1 MKRKGPF
8 AIIEKLENSFTG
20 EDMDSK
26 ISVLDIDIDNCSA
39 KEAMKKTMEYM
50 GTEPVN
56 IVEMAT
62 VGGLMQMDSMQQLK
76 EDICRFD
83 LILAGDKTILEAAD
97 ITDRKHLQETESRV
111 FLKMFM
117 RYLHKNHKRIYLLV
131 ESEAEGQAIYDY
143 LQRNYYGL
151 QVVGLA
157 KVSAC
162 NRSDDML
169 VNDINGGE
177 VDCILAA
184 LASPLQEEFIV
195 KNKSLLDARLWLG
208 VGKENIPVGKNG
220 AGQGRIAQFFVRHIF
235 KKEMEKSKRR

>member
-1 MKRKGPF
+1 M
-8 AIIEKLENSFTG
+8 N
-20 EDMDSK
+20 SK

-50 GTEPVN
+50 DTEPVN

-62 VGGLMQMDSMQQLK
+62 VGGLMQMDDMRQLK
-76 EDICRFD
+76 EDMSGFD

-97 ITDRKHLQETESRV
+97 ITDRKFLQETEGHV

-131 ESEAEGQAIYDY
+131 ESEEEGQEFFDY
-143 LQRNYYGL
+143 LQRYYYGL
-151 QVVGLA
+151 QVIGLA
-157 KVSAC
+157 KVSAQDQA
-162 NRSDDML
+162 DDML

-184 LASPLQEEFIV
+184 LKSPLQEEFIV
-195 KNKSLLDARLWLG
+195 RNRSLLDARLWLG
-208 VGKENIPVGKNG
+208 LGKEYIPVGKTG
-220 AGQGRIAQFFVRHIF
+220 IGQGKITQYIEKFFF
-235 KKEMEKSKRR
+235 KKEIEKRKRN

>member
-1 MKRKGPF
+1 
-8 AIIEKLENSFTG
+8 
-20 EDMDSK
+20 MDSK

-39 KEAMKKTMEYM
+39 KEAMKKTVEYM

-62 VGGLMQMDSMQQLK
+62 VGGLMQMDNMEQLK

-83 LILAGDKTILEAAD
+83 MILAGDKAILEAAD
-97 ITDRKHLQETESRV
+97 ITDRKYIQETEGRV
-111 FLKMFM
+111 FLRMFM

-131 ESEAEGQAIYDY
+131 ESEEEGQEFFDY

-157 KVSAC
+157 KVSAQ
-162 NRSDDML
+162 NRADDML

-184 LASPLQEEFIV
+184 LASPLQEEFIL
-195 KNKSLLDARLWLG
+195 KNRSLLDARLWLG
-208 VGKENIPVGKNG
+208 LGKENLPVGRSSVV
-220 AGQGRIAQFFVRHIF
+220 QGRIAQFFVKRIF
-235 KKEMEKSKRR
+235 KKEIEKSKRR

>member
-97 ITDRKHLQETESRV
+97 ITDRKHLQETEGRV

-131 ESEAEGQAIYDY
+131 ESEAEGQAIFDY
-143 LQRNYYGL
+143 LQKNYYGL

-157 KVSAC
+157 KVSAS
-162 NRSDDML
+162 NRADDML

-177 VDCILAA
+177 VDCILDR
-184 LASPLQEEFIV
+184 
-195 KNKSLLDARLWLG
+195 KS
-208 VGKENIPVGKNG
+208 VV
-220 AGQGRIAQFFVRHIF
+220 
-235 KKEMEKSKRR
+235 

>member
-1 MKRKGPF
+1 
-8 AIIEKLENSFTG
+8 
-20 EDMDSK
+20 MDSK

-62 VGGLMQMDSMQQLK
+62 VGGLMQMDNMEQLK

-83 LILAGDKTILEAAD
+83 MILAGDKAILEAAD
-97 ITDRKHLQETESRV
+97 ITDRKYIQEIEGRV
-111 FLKMFM
+111 FLRMFM

-131 ESEAEGQAIYDY
+131 ESEEEGQEFFDY

-157 KVSAC
+157 KVSAQ
-162 NRSDDML
+162 NRADDML

-184 LASPLQEEFIV
+184 LASPLQEEFIL
-195 KNKSLLDARLWLG
+195 KNRSLLDARLWLG
-208 VGKENIPVGKNG
+208 LGKENLPVGRSSVV
-220 AGQGRIAQFFVRHIF
+220 QGRIVQFFVKRIF
-235 KKEMEKSKRR
+235 KKEIEKSKRR